1 MKYDEIIKAAELSNE
16 DYWYGWNDRAMKSTN
31 PIYVDGFISGVYWA
45 LDKEK
50 EETK

>member
-1 MKYDEIIKAAELSNE
+1 MEQQIA
-16 DYWYGWNDRAMKSTN
+16 N

-45 LDKEK
+45 LDKVK